1 MAQESNFLILDEP
14 TNDLDIETL
23 DLLQDVLG
31 QYDGTVLLVSHDRDF
46 LDRVA
51 TTTIALE
58 GAGKAIVYAG
68 GWSDYQAQKP
78 KIETTGTGKLNN
90 SKKVERSKTKT
101 KTQDNPITFTEK
113 HQLKILPKKIE
124 RLEAEI
130 SKLEEFL
137 SQPDL
142 FRSYPVKFK
151 KATEI
156 LIERQRKLTLTE
168 LEWLELE
175 EKMSH

>member
-31 QYDGTVLLVSHDRDF
+31 EYDGTVLLVSHDRDF

-51 TTTIALE
+51 TSTIALE

-68 GWSDYQAQKP
+68 GWSDYQVQKSMLDNLGTE
-78 KIETTGTGKLNN
+78 KITNNKKIQKL
-90 SKKVERSKTKT
+90 KTEPQKT
-101 KTQDNPITFTEK
+101 NITFTEK

-130 SKLEEFL
+130 KKLEEFL

-142 FRSYPVKFK
+142 FMKHPVKFK
-151 KATEI
+151 KATEV
-156 LIERQRKLTLTE
+156 LVERQEDLALTE

-175 EKMSH
+175 EKVNS

>member
-1 MAQESNFLILDEP
+1 MYKRQ
-14 TNDLDIETL
+14 
-23 DLLQDVLG
+23 G

-78 KIETTGTGKLNN
+78 KIETTEIEKPAYT
-90 SKKVERSKTKT
+90 KKVERSKV
-101 KTQDNPITFTEK
+101 KTQNNPITFTEK

-142 FRSYPVKFK
+142 FKSYPVKFK

>member
-1 MAQESNFLILDEP
+1 
-14 TNDLDIETL
+14 
-23 DLLQDVLG
+23 VLG
-31 QYDGTVLLVSHDRDF
+31 QYDVTVLLVSHDRDF

-78 KIETTGTGKLNN
+78 KIETTETEKFGYT
-90 SKKVERSKTKT
+90 KKVERSKV
-101 KTQDNPITFTEK
+101 KTQNNPITFTEK
-113 HQLKILPKKIE
+113 HQLKILPKKIK

-130 SKLEEFL
+130 RKLEEFL

-142 FRSYPVKFK
+142 FKSYPVKFK